1 MTISDQLGG
10 LTNKMFQAVLSNAPS
25 FTDVLTFTDEEGDD
39 PELVDYV
46 IALAKEKQIKINV
59 IWTAEGLVQSALI
72 PA

>member
-1 MTISDQLGG
+1 
-10 LTNKMFQAVLSNAPS
+10 MFQAVLSNAPS